1 MGELARQVTDPRPC
15 PYLHDRPARTEL
27 RLHSAMDP
35 AAYRGLLRSGFR
47 RFGMVVF
54 RPACEGCAECVPL
67 RVPVERFR
75 PSRSQRRVIRRNRDV
90 RVEVG
95 PPLVDGERL
104 DLHRA
109 FHRER
114 SARVGWEPQEI
125 TEEEYSRTF
134 LDNIV
139 ETLELSYRIEGR
151 LAAVAYVDVGP
162 EWLNSIYCFHHPDHR
177 ARSLGTFDVLMEI
190 ALARRLGIPH
200 LYLGYHIA
208 ACRSMAYKAAFRP
221 AEVLVQGAWREQ
233 GGWESAAAGGS

>member
-1 MGELARQVTDPRPC
+1 
-15 PYLHDRPARTEL
+15 
-27 RLHSAMDP
+27 
-35 AAYRGLLRSGFR
+35 
-47 RFGMVVF
+47 
-54 RPACEGCAECVPL
+54 
-67 RVPVERFR
+67 
-75 PSRSQRRVIRRNRDV
+75 VIRKNLDV
-90 RVEVG
+90 EVEVG
-95 PPLVDGERL
+95 PPRVDGERL
-104 DLHRA
+104 DLHRG

-125 TEEEYSRTF
+125 TEEEYARTF

-162 EWLNSIYCFHHPDHR
+162 EWLNSIYCFHHPDHH

-190 ALARRLGIPH
+190 ALARRLNISH

-221 AEVLVQGAWREQ
+221 RSSWSRG
-233 GGWESAAAGGS
+233 SGGSMAGADLPAGD